1 MNKKRIALNKK
12 RIALVLVPIASVA
25 LFALYRAVVER
36 LDFLTTFDAALGHI
50 ADAVWTI
57 VQSPISLAA
66 IALYLLIRFGQ
77 DQLIAILSLFTEI
90 GGAGFRG
97 TVNPR
102 LFERFFGRTEQD
114 DNGQA
119 LLIKVKDEIE
129 VEDEPGLKLESVPE
143 PVPDVPE
150 PIDHPRLLKDIVS
163 NLDYRLVDVLLEIG
177 NRSPSWEE
185 LHAIALRV
193 FKAESH
199 AQASEMAWYYVGTFH
214 SLRGLVLLGIDQKD
228 ADKTLPPFSVN
239 PDAIEL
245 LEARKAAFDKRKEK
259 YAAT

>member
-1 MNKKRIALNKK
+1 MYRKLAGKFAAGIFISLAL
-12 RIALVLVPIASVA
+12 IA
-25 LFALYRAVVER
+25 LFALYRAAIEG
-36 LDFLTTFDAALGHI
+36 LGFFAAFDAAIDDL
-50 ADAVWTI
+50 ADAVWVI
-57 VQSPISLAA
+57 IQHPVSLTA
-66 IALYLLIRFGQ
+66 IAIFLLLRFGR
-77 DQLIAILSLFTEI
+77 DQLIALLSLFTEI
-90 GGAGFRG
+90 GAAGIRG
-97 TVNPR
+97 KVNPR
-102 LFERFFGRTEQD
+102 LYERFFGQSEQD
-114 DNGQA
+114 DNGRA

-245 LEARKAAFDKRKEK
+245 LEARKAAFDKRQEK
-259 YAAT
+259 YAET